1 LRRVN
6 RAGEQDGTRK
16 KAELLVKKFNGAI
29 VVRHPGGRVVP
40 KLGVP
45 LSQIDSF
52 KNHE

>member
-6 RAGEQDGTRK
+6 LAGEQDETRK

-52 KNHE
+52 KNH